1 MDPAIL
7 VEHVAKTY
15 RGIRR
20 HTKVLT
26 DVSLRVEQGEVYGL
40 IGPNGAGKT
49 TLMLTCLGLLRPDRG
64 EVRILGLEP
73 GSVEAR
79 RAIGYVPE
87 NVAYYPY
94 LSARKFL
101 DLCGAMS
108 GLPAKRGRARAHELA
123 ERLGLV
129 GALGTSIRKFS
140 RGTLQK
146 LSLIQAALHDPQVYF
161 LDEPTSGMDPLGV
174 RSVREFMDEE
184 RAVGRT
190 FFINSHQLTEVERVA
205 NRVAVMRHG
214 AVTEVV
220 RVRAECPCVIVALL
234 DHETSDRRVVDS
246 LNISG
251 LPPGTRVELVE
262 EGVLVEAADDVGV
275 AAAVAAIVAVGGRI
289 RAVVDSRRSLEDA
302 FFKEI
307 ELGLEEPNVAS
318 H

>member
-1 MDPAIL
+1 MDSAIL

-49 TLMLTCLGLLRPDRG
+49 TLMLTCLGLLRPERG
-64 EVRILGLEP
+64 EVRILGMEP

-79 RAIGYVPE
+79 REIGYVPE

-94 LSARKFL
+94 LSARRFL

-108 GLPAKRGRARAHELA
+108 GLPEERRRTRAGELA
-123 ERLGLV
+123 ERLGLAE
-129 GALGTSIRKFS
+129 ALGTSIRKFS
-140 RGTLQK
+140 RGMLQK
-146 LSLIQAALHDPQVYF
+146 LSLIQAALHDPRVYF

-174 RSVREFMDEE
+174 RSVRDFIDEQ

-205 NRVAVMRHG
+205 DRVAIMRRG

-220 RVRAECPCVIVALL
+220 RVRAERPCVTVALL
-234 DHETSDRRVVDS
+234 DSEASGRSAVDRLDA
-246 LNISG
+246 SG
-251 LPPGTRVELVE
+251 LPQGTRVEVVE
-262 EGVLVEAADDVGV
+262 EGVQVEAEDDLGI
-275 AAAVAAIVAVGGRI
+275 AAAVAAIVAAGGRI
-289 RAVVDSRRSLEDA
+289 RTVVDSGSSLEDA
-302 FFKEI
+302 FFKGLEQ
-307 ELGLEEPNVAS
+307 GLEEHDVAS